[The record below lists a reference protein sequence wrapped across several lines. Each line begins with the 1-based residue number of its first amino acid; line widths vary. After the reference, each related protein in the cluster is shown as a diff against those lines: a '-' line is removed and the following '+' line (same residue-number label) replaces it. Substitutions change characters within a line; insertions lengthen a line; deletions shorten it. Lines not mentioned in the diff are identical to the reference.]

1 MLLVVYPIISF
12 VDSLVLCQG
21 YPITLKTNI
30 IKTED
35 PIKQEIGGVTLIMR
49 GIMMKG
55 KKFLFM
61 TLFIGCLCDYYCEV
75 LYSWTSANYM

>member
-30 IKTED
+30 DKTED
-35 PIKQEIGGVTLIMR
+35 PPIKQEIGGVTLIMR
-49 GIMMKG
+49 GIMMIG
-55 KKFLFM
+55 KTFLFI
-61 TLFIGCLCDYYCEV
+61 TLFIRHF
-75 LYSWTSANYM
+75 YSSTSVN